1 MSDYKIQWN
10 ISLPPVA
17 QYAKGHMLNI
27 AAESLDELNDYLDQ
41 LENSDT
47 LDKAVLVAAKLAALS
62 GVVERLGGEVV
73 NDSPQERS
81 SGNGA
86 TVTQLRTCE
95 HGKREY
101 KTGYGKKGKW
111 EGYFCPEKDRSKQCD
126 VDWVDNK

>member
-27 AAESLDELNDYLDQ
+27 AAESLEELETFLDALATNDL
-41 LENSDT
+41 LE
-47 LDKAVLVAAKLAALS
+47 KASEVAAKLTVLS
-62 GVVERLGGEVV
+62 GLGATVEAVEH
-73 NDSPQERS
+73 SPAS
-81 SGNGA
+81 SSESGA

-101 KTGYGKKGKW
+101 KTGTGKKGKW
-111 EGYFCPEKDRSKQCD
+111 EGYFCPEKDRNKQCA